1 MDEEFVKARTQLKKE
16 PGEIGNCGV
25 SLDGW
30 KSQNGYKIFVII
42 GHWITADF
50 QPRHRLLDF
59 HKPDTGENLASIVYT
74 VLSELNIGAKLL
86 SFFQLL
92 GTMPVIIQQW

>member
-16 PGEIGNCGV
+16 VGEIENGSTISL

-30 KSQNGYKIFVII
+30 KSQNVHKIFAII

-59 HKPDTGENLASIVYT
+59 QEVEGP
-74 VLSELNIGAKLL
+74 
-86 SFFQLL
+86 
-92 GTMPVIIQQW
+92 